1 LGNDAMNGS
10 EKFSLAPATAA
21 DVPELEAI
29 AKECDL
35 DVDFPAELARAY
47 ALLRLA
53 RSDGAVVGL
62 LLAWRAADE
71 LHLTDLGVSAKAR
84 RRGIARVLVSEL
96 RREGELSG
104 ARVILLEVRESNEP
118 ALSLYRGLGFHELDR
133 RARYY
138 ADTDEDAV
146 VMQLELR

>member
-1 LGNDAMNGS
+1 MSRAEDFAI
-10 EKFSLAPATAA
+10 AQVTAA

-29 AKECDL
+29 AHECGL
-35 DVDFPAELARAY
+35 SVDFAAELARSY

-53 RSDGAVVGL
+53 RLGGAVVGV
-62 LLAWRAADE
+62 LLAWRAVDE
-71 LHLTDLGVSAKAR
+71 LHLTDLGVSGPAR

-104 ARVILLEVRESNEP
+104 ARVILLEVREHNEP
-118 ALSLYRGLGFHELDR
+118 ALALYRGLGFQEVAR

-138 ADTDEDAV
+138 SDTDEDAV
-146 VMQLELR
+146 VMQLQLR